1 MNIAKT
7 ILAAAV
13 AATAFSAP
21 VIAQD
26 AEFQL
31 PEQCTTTAATSGM
44 DHSAMGHGGM
54 QGNQGGAMNS
64 AMMDM
69 MDMMGTGGVD
79 LEAMPEHVQENMRRM
94 MIRMPAMHE
103 GMMMEDADVA
113 FACGMIAHHQGAID
127 MAQVLLEHGDDPT
140 MIELA
145 GAIIA
150 AQVGEIEQMT
160 TWLAEN
166 AN

>member
-1 MNIAKT
+1 MKFAKT

-21 VIAQD
+21 VMAQD

-31 PEQCTTTAATSGM
+31 PEQCTPASATGGM
-44 DHSAMGHGGM
+44 DHSAMGHG
-54 QGNQGGAMNS
+54 AMNGHQGAAMGS

-69 MDMMGTGGVD
+69 MGVD
-79 LEAMPEHVQENMRRM
+79 LDAMPEHVRENMRRM
-94 MIRMPAMHE
+94 MLSMPAMHE
-103 GMMMEDADVA
+103 GMMLEDADVA

-127 MAQVLLEHGDDPT
+127 MAEVLLAHGEDPRMRT
-140 MIELA
+140 LA
-145 GAIIA
+145 DEIIA
-150 AQVGEIEQMT
+150 AQVGEIELMK
-160 TWLAEN
+160 TWLSEN

>member
-7 ILAAAV
+7 IFAAAL

-21 VIAQD
+21 AFAQD
-26 AEFQL
+26 AEFKL
-31 PEQCTTTAATSGM
+31 PEQCTTASAAGGM

-54 QGNQGGAMNS
+54 HGNQGGAMGS
-64 AMMDM
+64 AMMG
-69 MDMMGTGGVD
+69 MMGMGGVD
-79 LEAMPEHVQENMRRM
+79 LESMPEHVQENMRRM
-94 MIRMPAMHE
+94 MVTMPAMHE
-103 GMMMEDADVA
+103 GMMNEDPDIV

-127 MAQVLLEHGDDPT
+127 MAEVLLAHGEDEQ
-140 MIELA
+140 MRALA
-145 GAIIA
+145 QEIID
-150 AQVGEIEQMT
+150 AQEAEIEQMT